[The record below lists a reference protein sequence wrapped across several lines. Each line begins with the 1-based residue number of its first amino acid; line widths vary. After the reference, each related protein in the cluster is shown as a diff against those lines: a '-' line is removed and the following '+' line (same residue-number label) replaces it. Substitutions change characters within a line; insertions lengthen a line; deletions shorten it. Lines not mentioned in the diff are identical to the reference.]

1 MSRAAR
7 ALRRLRREWEL
18 RRLRGRMFATPAKTS
33 GVEECF
39 GYTVRIDDGP
49 NFYMQLKDEFI
60 RQIYWFRAQREDPL
74 IIDGGSNI
82 GMSILYFK
90 HLYPGARVLGFEP
103 DPRLFQILEEN
114 IARNDLA
121 DVRLVKAALGSSKG
135 EASFAPAGA
144 AGQLSTGARVHVPV
158 ERLSDYLSEEVD
170 FVKLNVEG
178 SELDVLQEAAA
189 SGMLSNV
196 SGLAIEYHGWAG
208 KPQRLGTLLDLLSE
222 HGFRYALHD
231 FDHETN
237 PVTKPPIDLSREH
250 DYFLLVHARR
260 VES

>member
-1 MSRAAR
+1 
-7 ALRRLRREWEL
+7 
-18 RRLRGRMFATPAKTS
+18 MFATPAKTS

-49 NFYMQLKDEFI
+49 NFYIQLKDEFI
-60 RQIYWFRAQREDPL
+60 RQIYWFKARREDPL

-90 HLYPGARVLGFEP
+90 HLYPRARVVGFEP
-103 DPRLFQILEEN
+103 DPRLFQILQEN

-121 DVRLVKAALGSSKG
+121 DVRLVNAALGSSTG

-144 AGQLSTGARVHVPV
+144 AGQLSTGARVAVQV
-158 ERLSDYLSEEVD
+158 ERLSGHLSEDVD

-178 SELDVLQEAAA
+178 SELDILQEAAA
-189 SGMLSNV
+189 SGMLRNV
-196 SGLAIEYHGWAG
+196 SGLAVEYHGWAG
-208 KPQRLGTLLDLLSE
+208 EPQLLGALLDLLSD
-222 HGFRYALHD
+222 HGFRYAVHD
-231 FDHETN
+231 FDNETN
-237 PVTKPPIDLSREH
+237 PATKPPIDLSREH
-250 DYFLLVHARR
+250 EYFLLVHARR

>member
-1 MSRAAR
+1 
-7 ALRRLRREWEL
+7 
-18 RRLRGRMFATPAKTS
+18 MFSIPTKTS

-39 GYTVRIDDGP
+39 GYRVRIDDGP
-49 NFYMQLKDEFI
+49 NFYVQFKDEFI
-60 RQIYWFRAQREDPL
+60 RKVYWFRARREDPR

-90 HLYPGARVLGFEP
+90 HLYPQARVTGFEP

-114 IARNDLA
+114 IARNKLT
-121 DVRLVKAALGSSKG
+121 DVRLIQAALGASIG
-135 EASFAPAGA
+135 EASFTPAGV
-144 AGQLSTGARVHVPV
+144 AGRLSTDAGISVRV
-158 ERLSDYLSEEVD
+158 ERLSDYLSDEVD

-178 SELDVLQEAAA
+178 NELEVLQDAAA
-189 SGMLSNV
+189 SGMLGNV

-208 KPQRLGTLLDLLSE
+208 EPQHLGMLLDLLSDQ
-222 HGFRYALHD
+222 GFRYAIHD

-237 PVTKPPIDLSREH
+237 AVTKPPIDLSRER

-260 VES
+260 VDR